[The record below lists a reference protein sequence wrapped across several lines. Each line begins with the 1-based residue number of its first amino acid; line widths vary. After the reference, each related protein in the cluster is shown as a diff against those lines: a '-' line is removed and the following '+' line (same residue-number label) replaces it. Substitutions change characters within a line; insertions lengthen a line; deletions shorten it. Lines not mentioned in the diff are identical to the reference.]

1 MFAVWSRYVDV
12 AAQSGFLPSLA
23 PSWLHPVAVQP
34 ALHVRRLGHLQQS
47 YARSG
52 SSVRALRQT
61 GGDPDGNHAGPRRE
75 CQPLALSLHRSAV
88 RAGPVHP
95 APAGGAGALRAHRQP
110 GGENGIY
117 CNSLFG
123 AIQWPDR
130 LERYSGGRLLLLA
143 GNQVRAHHPCW
154 PCATA
159 MARGRFQHHR
169 RRVPALHAG
178 AERTALHP
186 AAARGAAVAGRAG
199 RAE

>member
-110 GGENGIY
+110 GGENGSTATR
-117 CNSLFG
+117 CSV
-123 AIQWPDR
+123 PS
-130 LERYSGGRLLLLA
+130 SGRIGSSVTA
-143 GNQVRAHHPCW
+143 ADGCCCWGNQVRAHHPCW

-159 MARGRFQHHR
+159 MAG
-169 RRVPALHAG
+169 PLSA
-178 AERTALHP
+178 P
-186 AAARGAAVAGRAG
+186 
-199 RAE
+199 